1 MCIEIVP
8 LGDSAITITFGNEI
22 DERIHQQI
30 QQFLHVFRHNK
41 VVGVFES
48 VSAYTSISIF
58 YDPTMITYSQLEK
71 KVFSTYKSALETP
84 QIESIVYRIPV
95 YYGGETGPDIK
106 FIAQYNNL
114 SEQEVVNFHANNE
127 YLIHMIGFVPGFPY
141 LGGLSPKIAAP
152 RLEKPRPK
160 VAAGSVGIGG
170 NQTGIYPAEV
180 PSGWRI
186 IGITPLRLFDIENE
200 NPSLLSAGNYVTF
213 QPVDYEEFLSLKERA
228 AAKKYEIVT
237 YKKGE

>member
-8 LGDSAITITFGNEI
+8 LGDCAITITFGNKI
-22 DERIHQQI
+22 HERIHQQI
-30 QQFLHVFRHNK
+30 QQFLHLFRRSK

-48 VSAYTSISIF
+48 VPAYTSISIF

-71 KVFSTYKSALETP
+71 EVYSTYKYALETP
-84 QIESIVYRIPV
+84 PIESIVYKIPV
-95 YYGGETGPDIK
+95 LYGGTTGPDLR
-106 FIAQYNNL
+106 FIAEYNKI
-114 SEQEVVNFHANNE
+114 SEQEVINLHANKE
-127 YLIHMIGFVPGFPY
+127 YLIHMVGFVPGFPY
-141 LGGLSPKIAAP
+141 LGGLSPKIASP

-160 VAAGSVGIGG
+160 IAEGSVGIGG

-186 IGITPLRLFDIENE
+186 IGITPLRLFNIEKE
-200 NPSLLSAGNYVTF
+200 IPSLLSAGNYVAF
-213 QPVDYEEFLSLKERA
+213 HPVDYEEFLLLKERVA
-228 AAKKYEIVT
+228 ANKYEILT